1 MTREKLYFRKWFD
14 IKPMTKNKKILVVD
28 DRREVRFLISTAL
41 RFSPF
46 DVIETS
52 CGEDAL
58 AILEVTL
65 PDLIFLDIVMPG
77 KMDGLAVCRMIKGNI
92 DWAIVPV
99 VIMTT
104 MGQATD
110 REEAFLAGA
119 DAYMVKPFSIEN
131 LQQFVRQ
138 FLGEKNLSLYFS
150 QDEL

>member
-1 MTREKLYFRKWFD
+1 
-14 IKPMTKNKKILVVD
+14 MTKNKKILVID

-41 RFSPF
+41 RNSPF
-46 DVIETS
+46 DVIEAS

-58 AILEVTL
+58 TILEVTL
-65 PDLIFLDIVMPG
+65 PDLIFLDIVMPA
-77 KMDGLAVCRMIKGNI
+77 KMDGLTVCRRIKGNM
-92 DWAIVPV
+92 DWAIIPI

-104 MGQATD
+104 LGQESD
-110 REEAFLAGA
+110 REDAFLAGA

-131 LQQFVRQ
+131 LQQIVRQ

>member
-1 MTREKLYFRKWFD
+1 MITKL
-14 IKPMTKNKKILVVD
+14 MTKNKKILVID

-41 RFSPF
+41 RNSPF
-46 DVIETS
+46 DVIEAS

-58 AILEVTL
+58 TILEVTL
-65 PDLIFLDIVMPG
+65 PDLIFLNIVMPA
-77 KMDGLAVCRMIKGNI
+77 KMDGLTVCRRIKGNM
-92 DWAIVPV
+92 DWAIIPI

-104 MGQATD
+104 LGQESD
-110 REEAFLAGA
+110 REDAFLAGA

>member
-1 MTREKLYFRKWFD
+1 
-14 IKPMTKNKKILVVD
+14 MTKNKKSLVID

-41 RFSPF
+41 RNSPF
-46 DVIETS
+46 DVIEAS

-58 AILEVTL
+58 TILEVTL
-65 PDLIFLDIVMPG
+65 PDLIFLDIVMPA
-77 KMDGLAVCRMIKGNI
+77 KMDGLTVCRRIKGNM
-92 DWAIVPV
+92 DWAIIPV

-104 MGQATD
+104 LGQESD
-110 REEAFLAGA
+110 REDAFLAGA

>member
-1 MTREKLYFRKWFD
+1 
-14 IKPMTKNKKILVVD
+14 MTKNKKILVID

-41 RFSPF
+41 RNSPF
-46 DVIETS
+46 DVIEAS

-58 AILEVTL
+58 TILEVTL
-65 PDLIFLDIVMPG
+65 PDLIFLDIVMPA
-77 KMDGLAVCRMIKGNI
+77 KMDGLTVCRRIKGNM
-92 DWAIVPV
+92 DWAIIPI

-104 MGQATD
+104 LGQESD
-110 REEAFLAGA
+110 REDAFLAGA
-119 DAYMVKPFSIEN
+119 EAYMVKACSIEN

>member
-119 DAYMVKPFSIEN
+119 DAYGNSA
-131 LQQFVRQ
+131 
-138 FLGEKNLSLYFS
+138 
-150 QDEL
+150 

>member
-1 MTREKLYFRKWFD
+1 
-14 IKPMTKNKKILVVD
+14 MTKNKKILVID

-41 RFSPF
+41 RHSPF
-46 DVIETS
+46 DVIEAS

-58 AILEVTL
+58 TILEVTL
-65 PDLIFLDIVMPG
+65 PDLIFLDIVMPE
-77 KMDGLAVCRMIKGNI
+77 KMDGLAVCRRIKGNI
-92 DWAIVPV
+92 DWAIIPI

-104 MGQATD
+104 MGQASD
-110 REEAFLAGA
+110 REDAFLAGA

-131 LQQFVRQ
+131 LQQIVRQ

>member
-1 MTREKLYFRKWFD
+1 
-14 IKPMTKNKKILVVD
+14 MTKNKKILVID

-41 RFSPF
+41 RNSPF
-46 DVIETS
+46 DVIEAS

-58 AILEVTL
+58 TILEVTL
-65 PDLIFLDIVMPG
+65 PDLIFLDIVMPA
-77 KMDGLAVCRMIKGNI
+77 KMDGLTVCRRIKGNM
-92 DWAIVPV
+92 DWAIIPI

-104 MGQATD
+104 LGQESD
-110 REEAFLAGA
+110 REDAFLAGA

>member
-1 MTREKLYFRKWFD
+1 
-14 IKPMTKNKKILVVD
+14 MTKNKKILVID

-41 RFSPF
+41 RNSPF
-46 DVIETS
+46 DVIEAS

-58 AILEVTL
+58 TILEVTL
-65 PDLIFLDIVMPG
+65 PDLIFLDIVMPA
-77 KMDGLAVCRMIKGNI
+77 KMDGLTVCRRIKGNI
-92 DWAIVPV
+92 DWAIIPI

-104 MGQATD
+104 LGQESD
-110 REEAFLAGA
+110 REDAFLAGA

-131 LQQFVRQ
+131 LQQIVRQ

>member
-1 MTREKLYFRKWFD
+1 MITKL
-14 IKPMTKNKKILVVD
+14 MTKNKKILVID

-41 RFSPF
+41 RHSPF
-46 DVIETS
+46 DVIEAS

-58 AILEVTL
+58 TILEVTL
-65 PDLIFLDIVMPG
+65 PDLIFLDIVMPE
-77 KMDGLAVCRMIKGNI
+77 KMDGLAVCRRIKGNI
-92 DWAIVPV
+92 DWAIIPI

-104 MGQATD
+104 MGQASD
-110 REEAFLAGA
+110 REDAFLAGA

-131 LQQFVRQ
+131 LQQIVRQ

>member
-1 MTREKLYFRKWFD
+1 MITKL
-14 IKPMTKNKKILVVD
+14 MTKNKKILVID

-41 RFSPF
+41 RNSPF
-46 DVIETS
+46 DVIEAS

-58 AILEVTL
+58 TILEVTL
-65 PDLIFLDIVMPG
+65 PDLIFLDIVMPA
-77 KMDGLAVCRMIKGNI
+77 KMDGLTVCRRIKGNM
-92 DWAIVPV
+92 DWAIIPI

-104 MGQATD
+104 LGQESD
-110 REEAFLAGA
+110 REDAFLAGA

>member
-1 MTREKLYFRKWFD
+1 
-14 IKPMTKNKKILVVD
+14 MTKNKKILVID

-41 RFSPF
+41 RNSPF
-46 DVIETS
+46 DVIEAS

-58 AILEVTL
+58 VILEATL
-65 PDLIFLDIVMPG
+65 PDLIFLDIVMPA
-77 KMDGLAVCRMIKGNI
+77 KVDGLAVCRMIKGNI
-92 DWAIVPV
+92 DWAIIPI

-104 MGQATD
+104 LGQESE
-110 REEAFLAGA
+110 REDAFLAGA